1 MLGIEAHPLF
11 IINNKK
17 EDWEPPRFSPYL
29 YAGIGY
35 FSFNPQ
41 TKLNGKTVDLQP
53 LSTEGQGFAE
63 YPDRKVYKLNKF
75 NFPFGVGVKYDL
87 GSTLSLRA
95 EFIYRN
101 TNTDYLDDVS
111 TRYIDPTLY
120 SNYFTGTKLTNALL
134 LNDRQYELEPT
145 HITQPGDVRGRPKN
159 KDSYF
164 TFNIKIGYT
173 FGRERIK

>member
-1 MLGIEAHPLF
+1 M
-11 IINNKK
+11 
-17 EDWEPPRFSPYL
+17 
-29 YAGIGY
+29 
-35 FSFNPQ
+35 
-41 TKLNGKTVDLQP
+41 QP

-111 TRYIDPTLY
+111 TTYVGANKFTPLSTAALLQDRSVEIDPVNPL
-120 SNYFTGTKLTNALL
+120 GVEG
-134 LNDRQYELEPT
+134 RQRGWSKQKDQYIIAEIGITYNLSTYRCPT
-145 HITQPGDVRGRPKN
+145 A
-159 KDSYF
+159 Y
-164 TFNIKIGYT
+164 
-173 FGRERIK
+173 